1 MATEAPAIKSS
12 FQAGNRKNWGGKERE
27 CTKEHT
33 FPPNNFC
40 PHLLGVNTNRKGG
53 KDMRS
58 MIWELCHLDKISFL
72 LGKKKRYGEEILSL
86 KLSVFA
92 KGKRS
97 GKEERKRCVKRS

>member
-72 LGKKKRYGEEILSL
+72 LGKKKKIWRRNTKSETISICQREE
-86 KLSVFA
+86 KW
-92 KGKRS
+92 KGR
-97 GKEERKRCVKRS
+97 EEKMC